1 MEELLTQLQSL
12 VRGGWKYRWY
22 ALAIG
27 WLVSLVGFV
36 VVYKLPDNFQASA
49 RVFVDTQ
56 SILKPLL
63 AGMTSIPNVE
73 QQVAIMSRTLLSQ
86 PNVERVMRMVD
97 LDIKTNSGK
106 GRERLIEELIA
117 KIKIGSTQH
126 SNIYTLSYN
135 NENPKLA
142 KDVVQALLTIFVE
155 GSFGDKKQD
164 SSKAILFIDGQI
176 KSYEEKLV
184 AAENALKDFKLKNI
198 GLLPRQGGDS
208 GSKLLEMTDSLN
220 QARLEL
226 AEAEQAKE
234 SIKRQVLNMESSL
247 RSLAPGAAP
256 NPEID
261 ARIQSVSK
269 NLDSLRMQYTEEHPD
284 IVAAKRLVVQLEA
297 KKVEEAKVK
306 KPDVEMATSNP
317 VLQQLKISLS
327 VAEAKVASMRARVD
341 EYSIRSARL
350 KTQTIA
356 APEIE
361 SQLAQLDRDYEINK
375 SNYGKLV
382 ASREAAKLSS
392 ELNTTTEMM
401 TFRVIDPPSVPLTP
415 AGPKR
420 IGLFSLVFAAG
431 LMIGLAGAVL
441 LSKIRPTFMSHV
453 DLLEVTGLPI
463 LGTVSMK
470 WTNDEQVRRKKRL
483 YGFLLGSFMLF
494 TFYIA
499 VVMFMYFKT

>member
-27 WLVSLVGFV
+27 WIVSSIGFV
-36 VVYKLPDNFQASA
+36 IVYKLPDNFQASA

-73 QQVAIMSRTLLSQ
+73 QQVSIMSRTLLSQ

-97 LDIKTNSGK
+97 LDIKESTGK
-106 GRERLIEELIA
+106 GRERLIEELTS
-117 KIKIGSTQH
+117 KIKIVGTVQN
-126 SNIYTLSYN
+126 NIYTLSYN
-135 NENPKLA
+135 NANPKLA

-164 SSKAILFIDGQI
+164 SSKAIVFIDGQI
-176 KSYEEKLV
+176 KAYEEKLV

-226 AEAEQAKE
+226 SEAEQAKE
-234 SIKRQVLNMESSL
+234 SIRRQVSTMESSL
-247 RSLAPGAAP
+247 KSTAPGVTS

-261 ARIQSVSK
+261 GRIQAVSK
-269 NLDSLRMQYTEEHPD
+269 NLDALRMQFTEEHPD
-284 IVAAKRLVVQLEA
+284 IVSAKRLIAQLELKKAEDA
-297 KKVEEAKVK
+297 KAK
-306 KPDVEMATSNP
+306 KPDLDIVTSNP

-327 VAEAKVASMRARVD
+327 TAEARVASMRARVD
-341 EYSIRSARL
+341 EYSVRTSRL
-350 KTQTIA
+350 RALTIA

-392 ELNTTTEMM
+392 DLNTTTEMM
-401 TFRVIDPPSVPLTP
+401 TFRVIDPPAVPLTP
-415 AGPKR
+415 SGPHR
-420 IGLFSLVFAAG
+420 IALFSAVFAAA
-431 LMIGLAGAVL
+431 LFLGLAGAVL
-441 LSKIRPTFMSHV
+441 LSKIRPTFMSHI

-463 LGTVSMK
+463 LGSISMK
-470 WTNDEQVRRKKRL
+470 WTDEEQARRKKKL
-483 YGFLLGSFMLF
+483 VGFVLGSVVLLM
-494 TFYIA
+494 FYMT
-499 VVMFMYFKT
+499 VVMFMYLKT